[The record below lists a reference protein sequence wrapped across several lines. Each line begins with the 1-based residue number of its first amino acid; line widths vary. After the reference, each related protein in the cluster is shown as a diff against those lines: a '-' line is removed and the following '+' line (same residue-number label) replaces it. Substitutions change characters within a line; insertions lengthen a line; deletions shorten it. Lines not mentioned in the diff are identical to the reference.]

1 MELDAVTSSVLKEI
15 DAGGWK
21 QEGAYNLRFNGQALC
36 HGDSEN
42 IKIKRKER
50 QARGGMCI
58 SAAKR
63 RGRRSISL

>member
-42 IKIKRKER
+42 IKIKRKED
-50 QARGGMCI
+50 I
-58 SAAKR
+58 
-63 RGRRSISL
+63 I